1 MARRRRAQP
10 EENQDLNLA
19 PIMNMVMILI
29 PLLLL
34 STVFIKAGVVNI
46 SSPRNAQ
53 STTAENEE
61 QEEETP
67 VPRVVIYISDDGF
80 RVGDQRNL
88 PAFQEFTQPIARCG
102 GAAGGAEAQ
111 ANLQPHDMAN
121 IPPTICNRP
130 DADANA
136 PLLQR
141 LDYAGLYNHLVRV
154 RMQPQWFDRFGEE
167 NNAVISLLGDPEV
180 PFEVLIATMDT
191 ARYFLKSEGATLAP
205 PTGASS
211 VEQYLL
217 GSGGNVTAEDLGG
230 AEYIRNEEDEDGS
243 AKFVELFPDPVLL
256 LPRPNAG

>member
-10 EENQDLNLA
+10 EEVQDLNLA

-53 STTAENEE
+53 STTQENEE
-61 QEEETP
+61 QEEDEP

-88 PAFQEFTQPIARCG
+88 PSFQPFTQPVAGCD
-102 GAAGGAEAQ
+102 GAAAAGEPQG
-111 ANLQPHDMAN
+111 NLQPHDMAN
-121 IPPTICNRP
+121 IPATVCNRR
-130 DADANA
+130 DADASA
-136 PLLQR
+136 SLLDR
-141 LDYAGLYNHLVRV
+141 LDFAGLYNHLVRI
-154 RMQPQWFDRFGEE
+154 RMQPAWFDRFGEE
-167 NNAVISLLGDPEV
+167 NNAVISLLGDPEI

-191 ARYFLKSEGATLAP
+191 ARYFLQSEGAGLTAP
-205 PTGASS
+205 TAAST
-211 VEQYLL
+211 VEAYLL
-217 GSGGNVTAEDLGG
+217 GSGGNATAEDLGN
-230 AEYIRNEEDEDGS
+230 AEYIRNEEEEGS